1 MYVQRIATIFKST
14 ALGLLIV
21 LQVGL
26 YPVAA
31 MAQSVDESTPEQAVV
46 ESVDT
51 SSDESTESTPETSET
66 TPTENTSSPTLSIEP
81 TTPTTGPTQP
91 TGPQEPTGPQQT
103 TGPTQPTGAAATT
116 YTQNEDGTWENDLY
130 IWDPVTH
137 QTRPK
142 EAQDYSFNPTTGMW
156 DTKEWYYAPE
166 SGKYVANTISVSQ
179 NPLAL
184 ASSPQADQ
192 GSITVTGSGSNN
204 TIDFGGTTTGTFD
217 LFFDASVSNAIGQMS
232 RSGDASIQGNT
243 RAGNALTG
251 DAQSIA
257 NILNLLQSSW
267 GDLGSDDISTFVANV
282 DGDVVG
288 DLFIDPSQLASGSGS
303 TDLDINVE
311 HDASIH
317 NDIDVAAVSGDAS
330 VSGNTKV
337 GDATTGNA
345 RAVVNLLNL
354 INSAINADKSFIGVL
369 NINGNL
375 EGDILLPPGMLEAI
389 IARTGPTSN
398 NQISD
403 QNSTSLSL
411 SVDDNKTINNTVT
424 TDSVS
429 GDASASGN
437 TLAGTVSTGR
447 ADSNITLLN
456 LTGKRVV
463 AKNAILVFVN
473 VFGKWVGLIM
483 NAPAGSYA
491 VAATGAGSN
500 NTINADSD
508 TNVDIDVAK
517 DSEITNTV
525 RATARSGDA
534 NASDNTQVG
543 DVRSGDTDASVNI
556 VNMIDSE
563 FELDDWFGVLFINV
577 YGSWHGSFGVDTPY
591 GNKRALS
598 TGTGSEGPL
607 KRSVTPMG
615 TPGNVF
621 SFMPALPSQASPASS
636 PPTANSG
643 GSTGQSANQNTGSS
657 VQTPATTPAG
667 TGAQVAAA
675 LAQKANLWPP
685 IIAGAGALMLLFGE
699 QFLAFVRRVRP

>member
-1 MYVQRIATIFKST
+1 
-14 ALGLLIV
+14 
-21 LQVGL
+21 
-26 YPVAA
+26 
-31 MAQSVDESTPEQAVV
+31 
-46 ESVDT
+46 
-51 SSDESTESTPETSET
+51 
-66 TPTENTSSPTLSIEP
+66 
-81 TTPTTGPTQP
+81 
-91 TGPQEPTGPQQT
+91 
-103 TGPTQPTGAAATT
+103 
-116 YTQNEDGTWENDLY
+116 
-130 IWDPVTH
+130 
-137 QTRPK
+137 
-142 EAQDYSFNPTTGMW
+142 MW